1 MAEAVLV
8 ADAVTRLFDE
18 NAGVRGVDLD
28 VREGEVHALV
38 GLNGAGKSTLMRLL
52 LGMLRPQSGTVRLDG
67 HDLRSAP
74 LALWATVGHL
84 VEYPLAYPELG
95 ARANLVLSARLHGVP
110 PRGVAGV
117 VDGILDEFDLRQF
130 TKRRAGRLSLGN
142 RQRLGL
148 ASALQHDPKLIV
160 LDEPTNALDPRGVI
174 LLRESL
180 RRRADAGAA
189 VLVSSHHLDE
199 VARIADRITVFNA
212 GRVVGSLDPREVEIE
227 RAFFELVLSDDLV
240 RA

>member
-1 MAEAVLV
+1 MAEPLLV
-8 ADAVTRLFDE
+8 ADAVTRVFDE
-18 NAGVRGVDLD
+18 DAGVRGVDLD

-52 LGMLRPQSGTVRLDG
+52 LGMLRPQSGTVRLAG
-67 HDLRSAP
+67 RDLRSAP
-74 LALWATVGHL
+74 PALWASVGHL

-95 ARANLVLSARLHGVP
+95 ARANLVLGARLHNVP
-110 PRGVAGV
+110 RHRVDGV
-117 VDGILDEFDLRQF
+117 VDAIIDEFDLRAYSR
-130 TKRRAGRLSLGN
+130 RRAGRLSLGN

-180 RRRADAGAA
+180 RRRADSGAA

-199 VARIADRITVFNA
+199 VARIADRITVLNA
-212 GRVVGSLDPREVEIE
+212 GRVVGSLDPHGAEIE
-227 RAFFELVLSDDLV
+227 RAFFESVLADDLV